1 MEKEENKRALIVGIF
16 IALGMLIFILGIF
29 TLGGQQSVFKKNFH
43 ITAVFDDVAGLKKG
57 NNVWFSGVKVGTISD
72 VKFIG
77 LKQVEVQLVVDDNV
91 KQYIHSNTGVK
102 IGSDGLIGNKIIVID
117 GGSADAPV
125 ITDGARV
132 GVDKEISTADMMKTL
147 QRNNENLLAITND
160 FKKLSS
166 NIVQGKGLVGQLL
179 ADSVMAL
186 KFKSIVNN
194 LNATTQSTQ
203 QVAMGLN
210 RFSDKLNTKGGL
222 TDKLLTDTAVFNQL
236 KASVAQLKQ
245 TTGTASAL
253 ADNLNKAGVNLTKA
267 TNKLNTT
274 DNAIGILLN
283 DPKGAEQVRST
294 LNYLQQSSV
303 KLNDDLEAVQHN
315 FLLRG
320 FFKKRAKEQAK
331 AGVMPPAQ

>member
-1 MEKEENKRALIVGIF
+1 MEKEENKRAVIVGIF
-16 IALGMLIFILGIF
+16 IALGMIIFIIGIF

-57 NNVWFSGVKVGTISD
+57 NNVWFSGVKVGTISN
-72 VKFIG
+72 VRFIG
-77 LKQVEVQLVVDDNV
+77 LKEVEVQMVVDDNV
-91 KQYIHSNTGVK
+91 QQYIHSNTGVK

-117 GGSADAPV
+117 GGSAEAPV
-125 ITDGARV
+125 IADGAKV
-132 GVDKEISTADMMKTL
+132 QVQKEISTAEMMKTL

-166 NIVQGKGLVGQLL
+166 NIVKGKGLVGELM
-179 ADSVMAL
+179 ADSVLAL

-222 TDKLLTDTAVFNQL
+222 TDKLLTDTAVFSQL

-253 ADNLNKAGVNLTKA
+253 ADNLNKAGINLTKA

-274 DNAIGILLN
+274 DNAIGVLLN

-294 LNYLQQSSV
+294 LNYLQQSSI

-315 FLLRG
+315 FLLKG
-320 FFKKRAKEQAK
+320 FFKKKAKQQAQ
-331 AGVMPPAQ
+331 ATTPAQ